1 MTYEITWKRDSN
13 APTPEQEVD
22 ATMRQDA
29 VEDIL
34 EEQGIDPD
42 DVTYQ
47 HPPRHL
53 TADAQPFFTVCSFVL
68 DNVETFIIIYQ
79 FLSKD
84 EQNKIVLSDEAKELL
99 ERLRE
104 DEEVSE
110 VQEENA

>member
-1 MTYEITWKRDSN
+1 MTYKITWRRDSD

-22 ATMRQDA
+22 TTMRQDA
-29 VEDIL
+29 VESIL
-34 EEQGIDPD
+34 QEQGINPD

-53 TADAQPFFTVCSFVL
+53 SGDPQPFFTVCSFVL

-84 EQNKIVLSDEAKELL
+84 EQNKIVLSEDAKELL

-104 DEEVSE
+104 EDEVDE
-110 VQEENA
+110 VQKENA